1 MAFHV
6 FLINLPQFC
15 HLTRIKRYNC
25 TQLYTKCFIAKIC
38 LKLRQTSLAVLSDK
52 VYGINKSNENNWES
66 TMAGAFTKLMA
77 AITPRS
83 DNYFVLFNKLADC
96 AVRGSKVLAMM
107 TALRGDADKFEEHF
121 AKIREIESEADTYT
135 KEILLSLHKT
145 FITPFDRREIREL
158 AMALDDIIDFMEDI
172 PQSAKIYGHS
182 SFTPEMVALAQILL
196 RASEKVQVAVNML
209 SDMKNAEQIMRT
221 CEEINRIEGEGD
233 HVMRAGM
240 QRLFSEESD
249 ARTIIRSKELYDL
262 FEESIDSCQDVS
274 DVIHGVVLERI

>member
-1 MAFHV
+1 MSGSIFS
-6 FLINLPQFC
+6 
-15 HLTRIKRYNC
+15 R
-25 TQLYTKCFIAKIC
+25 
-38 LKLRQTSLAVLSDK
+38 
-52 VYGINKSNENNWES
+52 
-66 TMAGAFTKLMA
+66 LMS
-77 AITPRS
+77 AITPHS

-107 TALRGDADKFEEHF
+107 TAVSDMEKFEQYF
-121 AKIREIESEADTYT
+121 AEIRTIESEADEYT

-158 AMALDDIIDFMEDI
+158 AMALDDIIDYMEDI

-196 RASEKVQVAVNML
+196 RASEKVRDTVHML
-209 SDMKNAEQIMRT
+209 SDMKNSERIMRT
-221 CEEINRIEGEGD
+221 CEEINSIEGEGD

-240 QRLFSEESD
+240 QRLFAEESD
-249 ARTIIRSKELYDL
+249 ARTLIRSSQLYDL
-262 FEESIDSCQDVS
+262 FEEAIDSCQDVS

>member
-1 MAFHV
+1 MANGTFV
-6 FLINLPQFC
+6 
-15 HLTRIKRYNC
+15 R
-25 TQLYTKCFIAKIC
+25 
-38 LKLRQTSLAVLSDK
+38 
-52 VYGINKSNENNWES
+52 
-66 TMAGAFTKLMA
+66 LMS

-107 TALRGDADKFEEHF
+107 TAVSDAEKFEQHF
-121 AKIREIESEADTYT
+121 AEIRSIESEADEYT

-158 AMALDDIIDFMEDI
+158 AMALDDIIDYMEDI

-196 RASEKVQVAVNML
+196 RASEKVRDTVHML
-209 SDMKNAEQIMRT
+209 SDMKNAVQILHT
-221 CEEINRIEGEGD
+221 CEDINSIEGEGD

-240 QRLFSEESD
+240 QRLFAEESD
-249 ARTIIRSKELYDL
+249 ARTLIRSSQLYDL
-262 FEESIDSCQDVS
+262 FEEAIDSCQDVS